1 MGQPLPSPD
10 GVMNKPLY
18 LALAALASALLAWL
32 VETVVR
38 KNAEPRLDGNSLAW
52 LLLVEGSRSQQYRV
66 LRDKAGQALSQA
78 SDADLRKLADYLK
91 RSADWSVGIG
101 VETFQEGGSLSGG
114 LKAFGAG
121 LVNPGKGLD
130 AAGLLLE
137 RLFFDVQDTAERLEP
152 KYGQYARLMALAQ
165 GKGQMGFWITF
176 VGAVVLAFMFQP
188 SFRTKN
194 SSEPVHAS
202 GPDAPNS
209 VADNATAK
217 GTEADEVV
225 ECPSCG
231 ARNRVKLLRI
241 GQRLDCGR
249 CKTTIARAG

>member
-1 MGQPLPSPD
+1 
-10 GVMNKPLY
+10 MNKPLY
-18 LALAALASALLAWL
+18 LALAVLASALLAWL
-32 VETVVR
+32 VETMVR

-66 LRDKAGQALSQA
+66 LRDKAGQALNQA

-137 RLFFDVQDTAERLEP
+137 RLFFDVQATAERLEP
-152 KYGQYARLMALAQ
+152 KYGQYARLMALAR

-176 VGAVVLAFMFQP
+176 VGAVGLALMFQP
-188 SFRTKN
+188 SFKTAG
-194 SSEPVHAS
+194 SDGSVHAS
-202 GPDAPNS
+202 GPDASNS
-209 VADNATAK
+209 TGDNATTTHSAQ
-217 GTEADEVV
+217 GELVA
-225 ECPSCG
+225 CPSCG